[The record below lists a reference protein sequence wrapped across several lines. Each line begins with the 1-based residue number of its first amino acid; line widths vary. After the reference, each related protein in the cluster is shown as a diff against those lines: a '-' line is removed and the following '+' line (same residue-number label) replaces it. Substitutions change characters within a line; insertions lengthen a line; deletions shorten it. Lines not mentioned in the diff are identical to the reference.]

1 MPLYLSALRINGK
14 FTDTVTY
21 VEKLPD
27 DVAMNPLVQLEYAIA
42 LHEIGDNAKALPIFT
57 TISQVDTTSDWA
69 IEASDYIKIIQTAQ
83 KKE

>member
-42 LHEIGDNAKALPIFT
+42 LHEIGDNATALPIFT
-57 TISQVDTTSDWA
+57 TISQVDTTSDWS

>member
-14 FTDTVTY
+14 FTDTISY
-21 VEKLPD
+21 VENLPD
-27 DVAMNPLVQLEYAIA
+27 DVDMNPLVQLEYAIA
-42 LHEIGDNAKALPIFT
+42 LHEIGDNEKALSIFT
-57 TISQVDTTSDWA
+57 TISQVDTTSDWS